1 MNFLSKFL
9 GGLKGCDYFRHFFF
23 GAVISFIFFY
33 IAIHS
38 ANRLELGQIIF
49 FIMESMKKCGAI
61 TEQVFCWS
69 WNNQHPLVTM
79 FVIP

>member
-1 MNFLSKFL
+1 NGLTLSCHTVRSSGTEGDLMKL
-9 GGLKGCDYFRHFFF
+9 LPL
-23 GAVISFIFFY
+23 ST
-33 IAIHS
+33 
-38 ANRLELGQIIF
+38 GQIQ
-49 FIMESMKKCGAI
+49 ESMKKCGAI